1 MKTNQS
7 ACFLFS
13 LMIDAFKGR
22 MMPAAMNREY
32 VWVKHDVE
40 TLCDSILRNIPI
52 GSFLLWQPGDK
63 ADLTKLSRARLA
75 SVEDFSLDS
84 AMGLLLDGQNRLAT
98 LIWLS
103 RLDESTELM
112 GLSTRERMTWCSEER
127 LVLDAETQRI
137 IFVPASE
144 AATGLRLPAWA
155 LTPSLTEEHGK
166 RTKRLIMERYEQWKD
181 QFDEASIDRFIDL
194 HELACDAFKMARTT
208 VTIIED
214 ATVEEAREI
223 FMRICRVGVQMSQED
238 FDRAVAWV

>member
-32 VWVKHDVE
+32 VWDKHDVE

-52 GSFLLWQPGDK
+52 GSFLLWQPGAK
-63 ADLTKLSRARLA
+63 ADLRKLSRARLA
-75 SVEDFSLDS
+75 CIEDSSLDS
-84 AMGLLLDGQNRLAT
+84 ALGLLLDGQNRLAT

-103 RLDESTELM
+103 RLDESTELN
-112 GLSTRERMTWCSEER
+112 GLSTRERMTWCAEER
-127 LVLDAETQRI
+127 LVLDGETGRI
-137 IFVPASE
+137 IFVPVSE
-144 AATGLRLPAWA
+144 AQKGLRLPAWA

-166 RTKRLIMERYEQWKD
+166 RTKRLVMERYDQWKD
-181 QFDEASIDRFIDL
+181 QFDEATIDRFIDL
-194 HELACDAFKMARTT
+194 HESACDAFKMARTT

-223 FMRICRVGVQMSQED
+223 FTRICRVGVQMSQED
-238 FDRAVAWV
+238 FDRAVAWA